1 MLVIE
6 GNDSV
11 ARLFAT
17 IFSQRG
23 WVVDTPRNGHDVIQ
37 ALLSSK
43 SYDMILVSYKFPST
57 NGVEIIRMI
66 RELEHRKTTP
76 VLMVTGRGDV
86 TGEAIGAG
94 ADGVLHKPIELDGF
108 VATVMGHLASSNC
121 PVARGDVGATF
132 GEGRNY
138 SER

>member
-6 GNDSV
+6 GDDSV
-11 ARLFAT
+11 AKLFAT
-17 IFSQRG
+17 IFSQRD
-23 WVVDTPRNGHDVIQ
+23 WEVDAPRDGRGVTK

-43 SYDMILVSYKFPST
+43 RYDMILVSYSFPST

-66 RELEHRKTTP
+66 RELEHRRATP
-76 VLMVTGRGDV
+76 VLMVTDGGEVAD
-86 TGEAIGAG
+86 EAIGAG

-108 VATVMGHLASSNC
+108 VATVMNHLASSSC
-121 PVARGDVGATF
+121 TIARGNVGATTE
-132 GEGRNY
+132 EGRDY